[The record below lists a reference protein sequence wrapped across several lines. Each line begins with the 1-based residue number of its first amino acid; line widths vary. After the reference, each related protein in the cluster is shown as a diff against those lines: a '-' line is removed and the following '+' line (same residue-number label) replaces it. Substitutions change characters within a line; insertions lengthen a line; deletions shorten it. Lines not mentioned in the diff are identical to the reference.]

1 MRTASAVG
9 KTTRRT
15 GVKNMTLLRPVAGR
29 TDDQGNV
36 HGAIM
41 RVALHLFV
49 TRGYFNTTMRD
60 IGREADLSAGAIYY
74 HFDSKESIARA
85 LFMDMVDRIGH
96 HFDEIEKSFSTT
108 HDRCRAV
115 VELLFLITDEE
126 PEVME
131 YMLHTKHVEFLG
143 NGIPVCSSKPFRQ
156 MRAMVHKGMKTGE
169 VRPMDPTVAANAVYG
184 GPLRMI
190 SMRLDGLVEKK
201 LRCYMDEVWAAAWR
215 SVAV

>member
-1 MRTASAVG
+1 MRAAGTVR
-9 KTTRRT
+9 KTIRRNGTKNT
-15 GVKNMTLLRPVAGR
+15 GLLRPVAGYS
-29 TDDQGNV
+29 DDQGNV
-36 HGAIM
+36 RDAIV

-49 TRGYFNTTMRD
+49 SRGYFNTTMRD
-60 IGREADLSAGAIYY
+60 IGREANLSAGAIYY
-74 HFDSKESIARA
+74 HFDSKESIARS
-85 LFMDMVDRIGH
+85 LFMDMVDRIGR
-96 HFDEIEKSFSTT
+96 HFDEIEARFSTA

-115 VELLFLITDEE
+115 VELLFRITDEE

-131 YMLHTKHVEFLG
+131 YMLHTKHIEFLED
-143 NGIPVCSSKPFRQ
+143 GIAVCSSKPFRQ

-190 SMRLDGLVEKK
+190 SMRLDGLVDKR
-201 LRCYMDEVWAAAWR
+201 LRSHMDEVWTAAWR